1 MALSAKVKKSI
12 NIVSRLVIA
21 LISFWFI
28 YDQVF
33 ISGNISAFID
43 ALINEGFKTKFFIL
57 ITIVILLMPLNWG
70 VEAYKWMYLINLV
83 ERIHFTHALKSVFT
97 GITVS
102 LFTPNR
108 VGEFFGRLLTL
119 KNANPLKGA
128 LLTITGS
135 MSQLIVTLVMGGL
148 STIIFLPTYFKPEN
162 YWHYIIYA
170 LIVAMVLATII
181 LLVVMFLNFF
191 AVSKIAT
198 KIVKPG
204 WSKIRSYMRVMRRLK
219 RELLLKV
226 LLLSFFRYIVFST
239 QFYLLLL
246 AFGLSI
252 PWFSAFVL
260 ISMTYFTMAAIPT
273 IALVDLGIRGSVS
286 IYFLSM
292 YFQNQPEA
300 PALILSATTA
310 VWIINLALPALI
322 GMLYINR
329 LNIIRRLS

>member
-12 NIVSRLVIA
+12 NIGSRIVIA
-21 LISFWFI
+21 LVSFWFI
-28 YDQVF
+28 YEQVF
-33 ISGNISAFID
+33 ISGNLSLFVD
-43 ALINEGFKTKFFIL
+43 SLVNEGLNARFFTL
-57 ITIVILLMPLNWG
+57 ISIVILLMPLNWG
-70 VEAYKWMYLINLV
+70 IEAYKWMHLINLV
-83 ERIHFTHALKSVFT
+83 ERVPFSHAIKSVFT

-119 KNANPLKGA
+119 KHANPLKGA

-148 STIIFLPTYFKPEN
+148 STIIFLPTYYKAEH
-162 YWHYIIYA
+162 YWHYLIYI
-170 LIVAMVLATII
+170 LIVVLVLATII
-181 LLVVMFLNFF
+181 LLVIMFLNFF
-191 AVSKIAT
+191 AVSKIASR
-198 KIVKPG
+198 IVKPG

-226 LLLSFFRYIVFST
+226 LLLSFARYFIFST

-252 PWFSAFVL
+252 PWFHAFIL
-260 ISMTYFTMAAIPT
+260 ISMTYFTMSAIPT

-292 YFQNQPEA
+292 YFNNQPGA
-300 PALILSATTA
+300 PASILSATTA
-310 VWIINLALPALI
+310 VWIVNLALPALI
-322 GMLYINR
+322 GMLYISR
-329 LNIIRRLS
+329 LNFIRRLS

>member
-12 NIVSRLVIA
+12 NIGSRFVIA

-28 YDQVF
+28 YEQVF

-43 ALINEGFKTKFFIL
+43 ALIVEGFNTKFFIL
-57 ITIVILLMPLNWG
+57 ITIVMLLMPLNWG
-70 VEAYKWMYLINLV
+70 VEAYKWMHLINIV
-83 ERIHFTHALKSVFT
+83 ERIHFAHALKSVFT

-148 STIIFLPTYFKPEN
+148 STIIFIPTYFKPESS
-162 YWHYIIYA
+162 WHYIIYA
-170 LIVAMVLATII
+170 LIVAMILATII
-181 LLVVMFLNFF
+181 IMVVMFLNFF

-198 KIVKPG
+198 KMVKPG

-226 LLLSFFRYIVFST
+226 LLLSFLRYIVFST

-252 PWFSAFVL
+252 PWFPAFVL

-300 PALILSATTA
+300 PASILSATTA
-310 VWIINLALPALI
+310 VWIINLALPAII